1 MTISRP
7 ALKAAPAIAVAAI
20 GALAITGVAHAGRD
34 GTADRRDATARG
46 DVLTPVTPRGPD
58 TQPARSRAKPNI
70 LMFTVDD
77 MTVGDLPYMPNLNRL
92 VVKQGTRLT
101 QGTAPTPICVP
112 ARASLLTGQYAHN
125 HGALTISGA
134 GGGFKAFEDANTLP
148 VWLRRAGY
156 ETYFSGKYLNG
167 YGMANPRYVP
177 PGWTGWRGS
186 VDMSTYGFYN
196 TRYNIN
202 GKVVTRSAH
211 NSDVLNGFTT
221 DVIGSRAKSPK
232 PWFMWTNFVAPHH
245 GGRHESDD
253 PPLSVLKT
261 TMPAKRDRNTF
272 RNLNLPR
279 DPEMWVGGGSPWA
292 PKSAS
297 KAFRAAVRE
306 ANQQRIESLQSVDDA
321 VGAAIGKLRRT
332 GELKNTYVIF
342 TSDNG
347 FLVGHHNKDG
357 KLVPFDRSLRI
368 PMVVRG
374 PGIPRGR
381 QVSTPTTNPD
391 IAVTIAAIAGAR
403 PGRRVD
409 GVDMLDYWR
418 SATTYDRPVPI
429 EAYPV
434 KGGRKRIYSGI
445 RYGRWTYVQLPG
457 GKEVLFD
464 RRRDPGETHNVARR
478 QGNAAILRELRRLN
492 RSYRDCAGSS
502 CPKEDTFVPAG

>member
-1 MTISRP
+1 MSISRP
-7 ALKAAPAIAVAAI
+7 ARKAAPAIAVAAI
-20 GALAITGVAHAGRD
+20 GALAVTGVAYAGHD
-34 GTADRRDATARG
+34 GTADRRDASARG
-46 DVLTPVTPRGPD
+46 DARTPVAPPGAD
-58 TQPARSRAKPNI
+58 ARAAGAKPNI

-92 VVKQGTRLT
+92 VVRKGTRLT

-125 HGALTISGA
+125 HGALTINGA
-134 GGGFKAFEDANTLP
+134 GGGFKSFKDGNTLP
-148 VWLRRAGY
+148 VWLHRAGY

-167 YGMANPRYVP
+167 YGVNNPRYIP

-221 DVIGSRAKSPK
+221 DVIGSRTKSRK

-245 GGRHESDD
+245 GGAHESDD
-253 PPLSVLKT
+253 PSLSLLKT
-261 TMPAKRDRNTF
+261 TMPAARDRNTF

-297 KAFRAAVRE
+297 KAFKAAVRE

-321 VGAAIGKLRRT
+321 VGAAIRKLRRT

-347 FLVGHHNKDG
+347 FLVGHHNRDG
-357 KLVPFDRSLRI
+357 KLVPFDRSLRV
-368 PMVVRG
+368 PMVIRG
-374 PGIPRGR
+374 PGIPQGR
-381 QVSTPTTNPD
+381 TVATPTTNPD
-391 IAVTIAAIAGAR
+391 IAVTIAGIAGAR

-418 SATTYDRPVPI
+418 STTTYDRPVPI

-434 KGGRKRIYSGI
+434 QGGRKRIYSGV
-445 RYGRWTYVQLPG
+445 RYGRWTYVRLPG

-464 RRRDPGETHNVARR
+464 RRQDPGETHNVAGRR
-478 QGNAAILRELRRLN
+478 RNAATLKQLRRLE
-492 RSYRDCAGSS
+492 RTYRDCAGAT
-502 CPKEDTFVPAG
+502 CPRESTFVPAG